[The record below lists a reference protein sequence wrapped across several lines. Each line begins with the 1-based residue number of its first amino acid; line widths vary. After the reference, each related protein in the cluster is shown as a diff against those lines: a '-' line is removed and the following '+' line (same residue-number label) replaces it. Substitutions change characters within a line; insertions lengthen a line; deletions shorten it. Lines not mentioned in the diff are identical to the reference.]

1 MVSLCGQNSP
11 KLQAAF
17 GVHREKYRRGK
28 AHLLTK
34 YQKRVIIQSRYM
46 RRRPTPVR
54 ECGKILTLLYE
65 AWLCFLTLL
74 VEGLPLKFNTGRC
87 VCKFDTVT
95 PEPKLVKIGHV
106 TRKCITT
113 RSLYVNVSL
122 RQVTKRLNDVNGTY
136 APEPW
141 GSGIFLSTSHEAQA
155 PARGGF
161 FATAITP

>member
-1 MVSLCGQNSP
+1 MVSP
-11 KLQAAF
+11 T
-17 GVHREKYRRGK
+17 EKDDKHVVRV
-28 AHLLTK
+28 LTK

-46 RRRPTPVR
+46 RRRPTPKR

-113 RSLYVNVSL
+113 CSLYVNVSL
-122 RQVTKRLNDVNGTY
+122 RQVTKCLNDVNGTY
-136 APEPW
+136 IPEPW
-141 GSGIFLSTSHEAQA
+141 GSGAFSFFGLLHFNSCEGLCQA
-155 PARGGF
+155 LFVVCLLLVGRTQRA
-161 FATAITP
+161 